1 MVRGFVGKGC
11 YELLFIYLLIYLLV
25 DPQNSLVEA
34 EHVSVIPV
42 FGMLRQEDCVWP
54 VRAKLGLCKETLCQK
69 KRKKNHVEI
78 RIPKRQYQEVLPVK
92 GY

>member
-25 DPQNSLVEA
+25 APQNSLVEA

-69 KRKKNHVEI
+69 KKK
-78 RIPKRQYQEVLPVK
+78 KSC
-92 GY
+92 